1 MSSRDTSLPSR
12 RIVGRALLVSTD
24 PTVVGQITS
33 GMHQFAIT
41 VDVCGDLA
49 RAASLVNI
57 RKFEALVV
65 DRALG
70 EQVTH
75 VLERVRLSASNQN
88 CVIFAV
94 VDSGARTEFRI
105 QPNFVMEKPLTD
117 SALRSAL
124 KAALGLII
132 RDYRRYF
139 RCSVSVRFVIE
150 IGSVQIPCE
159 MMNISEGGL
168 AVNTLVTFKPGTPV
182 KVRFTLPEE
191 PRAFDIDAEICWCNN
206 KGRAGLHFRSISPE
220 QKVRLQGW
228 LSHRIE
234 EGLPKPVARLFQKAD

>member
-1 MSSRDTSLPSR
+1 
-12 RIVGRALLVSTD
+12 LLVSTD
-24 PTVVGQITS
+24 PTIVEQITS
-33 GMHQFAIT
+33 GMQQFAIT

-49 RAASLVNI
+49 TAASLVNI

-65 DRALG
+65 DLALS

-88 CVIFAV
+88 CVIFAL

-117 SALRSAL
+117 GALRSTL

-139 RCSVSVRFVIE
+139 RCSVSVRIVIE
-150 IGSVQIPCE
+150 IGSSVQIPCE

-168 AVNTLVTFKPGTPV
+168 AVNTLVTFKPGIPV

-191 PRAFDIDAEICWCNN
+191 PRTFDIDAEICWCDN

-234 EGLPKPVARLFQKAD
+234 EGIPKPVARLFRKAD